1 MGTFDV
7 SLLSIDDGVFE
18 VKATAGDTHLG
29 GEDFDNS
36 IVDWCVAEFGKK
48 NAGSVAGLKES
59 PRALR
64 RLRTAAERA
73 KRTLSSSN
81 QAIIEVDSLF
91 DGVDFS
97 VTLTRAKFEQL
108 CEAAFKRCM
117 APLEQV
123 LRDSKVSKDRV
134 NEIVMVGGSS
144 RIPKIRQMVQDY
156 FGGKKLNDGVNPDE
170 AVAYGAAVQ
179 AHILTA
185 GKDSNDKTSD
195 IVLLDVTPLTLGIET
210 AGGVMTALI
219 KRNTTIPTKKTQT
232 FSTYSDNQ
240 PAATIRVFEGER
252 QFTRDCHM
260 LGEFTLEGIP
270 PMPRGVPQ
278 LEVTYDLDANG
289 ILNVSACEKSSGKS
303 KNITITNDKARLSK
317 DDIER
322 MVSEA
327 EKFAADDKAQYERVE
342 AKNGY
347 ESYLYNLRNSLD
359 SELKQK
365 MSEEDY
371 EKASQ
376 VVKDGIS
383 WLEEHTSEEKEVY
396 TEKQKEV
403 QDVVQPLLMKVYQNM
418 SPSEQDSVNGTTD
431 ADASAADVPPRVD
444 EVD

>member
-1 MGTFDV
+1 
-7 SLLSIDDGVFE
+7 L
-18 VKATAGDTHLG
+18 

-48 NAGSVAGLKES
+48 NPAAVQGLKGS

-73 KRTLSSSN
+73 KRTLSASN
-81 QAIIEVDSLF
+81 QSMIEVDSLF
-91 DGVDFS
+91 DGIDFS

-108 CEAAFKRCM
+108 CDAAFKRCM

-123 LRDSKVSKDRV
+123 LRDSKIAKDRV
-134 NEIVMVGGSS
+134 DDIVMVGGSS
-144 RIPKIRQMVQDY
+144 RIPKIRQLVTEF
-156 FGGKKLNDGVNPDE
+156 FGGKKLNDGVHPDE

-195 IVLLDVTPLTLGIET
+195 IVLLDVTPLSLGIET
-210 AGGVMTALI
+210 AGNVMTVLI

-252 QFTRDCHM
+252 QFTRDCHL

-278 LEVTYDLDANG
+278 LEVTYDMDANG

-303 KNITITNDKARLSK
+303 RAITITNDKARLSK

-322 MVSEA
+322 MVEEA
-327 EKFAADDKAQYERVE
+327 EKFAGEDKVQFERVE
-342 AKNGY
+342 AKNGL
-347 ESYLYNLRNSLD
+347 ESYLYNVRNSLD
-359 SELKQK
+359 SELKDK
-365 MSEEDY
+365 LSTDDIDAINVYIKE
-371 EKASQ
+371 
-376 VVKDGIS
+376 GIE
-383 WLEEHTSEEKEVY
+383 WLEGHADAAKEEY
-396 TEKQKEV
+396 SDKQKEV
-403 QDVVQPLLMKVYQNM
+403 QEKVQPILLKAYTPQ
-418 SPSEQDSVNGTTD
+418 EQAPQEPTGE
-431 ADASAADVPPRVD
+431 PHID

>member
-1 MGTFDV
+1 M
-7 SLLSIDDGVFE
+7 
-18 VKATAGDTHLG
+18 

-36 IVDWCVAEFGKK
+36 IVDWCLQEFGKK
-48 NAGSVAGLKES
+48 NASAVAGLKAS
-59 PRALR
+59 PRSLR
-64 RLRTAAERA
+64 RLRTSAERA
-73 KRTLSSSN
+73 KRTLSASN
-81 QAIIEVDSLF
+81 QAMIEVDSLY
-91 DGVDFS
+91 DGIDFS
-97 VTLTRAKFEQL
+97 ATLTRAKFEQL
-108 CEAAFKRCM
+108 CDAAFKRCM
-117 APLEQV
+117 VPLEQV
-123 LRDSKVSKDRV
+123 LRDSKIAKDRID
-134 NEIVMVGGSS
+134 EIVMVGGSS
-144 RIPKIRQMVQDY
+144 RIPKIRQLVQDF
-156 FGGKKLNDGVNPDE
+156 FGGKKLNDGVHPDE

-185 GKDSNDKTSD
+185 GKNSNDKTSD
-195 IVLLDVTPLTLGIET
+195 IVLLDVTPLSLGIET

-252 QFTRDCHM
+252 QFTRDCNL

-322 MVSEA
+322 MVQEA
-327 EKFAADDKAQYERVE
+327 EKFAADDKEQYARIE
-342 AKNGY
+342 AKNGL

-359 SELKQK
+359 SELKEK
-365 MSEEDY
+365 MGEEDHTT
-371 EKASQ
+371 ASSL
-376 VVKDGIS
+376 VKDGIT
-383 WLEEHTSEEKEVY
+383 WLDEHQNSTKEEY
-396 TEKQKEV
+396 DAKQKDV
-403 QDVVQPLLMKVYQNM
+403 KDVVQPLLMKVYQNM
-418 SPSEQDSVNGTTD
+418 GGDSTTPSGEMPQPT
-431 ADASAADVPPRVD
+431 VD